1 VNKILEVI
9 KNRRSTR
16 SYKEEQVKE
25 DEIMALLEAGAWAP
39 SGHNKQPWH
48 FTVVQNKELIKKMS
62 DRSKYTAKDA
72 ENEKMRKIA
81 NNPDFNIFHKAPTV
95 IIVSHKNDA
104 ITPVED
110 ISAATEN
117 ILLQAESMGL
127 GTCWSAFIFGIFRG
141 PEKEEFIKDL
151 EIPEGHT
158 PHHAIAVGYPNA
170 KILNYPER
178 KNDYFNFIK

>member
-1 VNKILEVI
+1 MNKILEVI

-16 SYKEEQVKE
+16 SYKEEQVKK

-39 SGHNKQPWH
+39 SGHNKQPWQ

-72 ENEKMRKIA
+72 EKEKMRKMA

-104 ITPVED
+104 ITPLED

-141 PEKEEFIKDL
+141 PEKEEFIKYL
-151 EIPEGHT
+151 EILEGHT
-158 PHHAIAVGYPNA
+158 LHHAIAVGYPNA
-170 KILNYPER
+170 KVFNYPER